1 MKKRLLCV
9 GSRDQGM
16 ITALE
21 IFPLLDKRLSK
32 ILDNNIVS
40 CVTLCKYSRHF
51 FDVPNNV
58 TSSMEYNLMNCKLF
72 EFHMKQRYEL

>member
-1 MKKRLLCV
+1 
-9 GSRDQGM
+9 M
-16 ITALE
+16 ITAHE

-32 ILDNNIVS
+32 ILDNNNIVS
-40 CVTLCKYSRHF
+40 FVTLCKYSRHF

-58 TSSMEYNLMNCKLF
+58 TSSKEYNLMNCKLF